1 VSSRLPLLQVL
12 ELLDECERTLGGVAM
27 LGELST
33 KTRDKIVSFGERMS
47 GRMVA
52 AQLRSVGVPAVQF
65 ESWELG
71 LVTTSK
77 FGDASVLDSSWA
89 PIRSRLEEVPEASVA
104 VITGFIGKDEAGAIT
119 TLGRGGSDLTASL
132 IGAAA
137 GYDEV
142 QVWKDVDGILTAD
155 PRVCAA
161 AMPVARVSFEEA
173 AELAYFGAQVLHPV
187 AMQPAMRVG
196 MPVRVKNSYNWEA
209 PGTLITGT
217 QDEGAGLV
225 SAITSKSNVAMI
237 DICSTRMLGS
247 YGFLAKVFSAFE
259 RNKLSVDVIASSEVS
274 VSLTLNKNSQILSK
288 VQDGPMNREWAETAD
303 NRALTGLV
311 EELAEVADLSLSNGR
326 SIVTLIANVKR
337 SSSVMAVVFG
347 VLDALD
353 VQVEM
358 LSQGAS
364 KVNISFVVPGDK
376 EKKVI
381 QALHAC
387 FFEETCLVPMD

>member
-1 VSSRLPLLQVL
+1 
-12 ELLDECERTLGGVAM
+12 
-27 LGELST
+27 
-33 KTRDKIVSFGERMS
+33 
-47 GRMVA
+47 
-52 AQLRSVGVPAVQF
+52 
-65 ESWELG
+65 
-71 LVTTSK
+71 
-77 FGDASVLDSSWA
+77 
-89 PIRSRLEEVPEASVA
+89 
-104 VITGFIGKDEAGAIT
+104 
-119 TLGRGGSDLTASL
+119 
-132 IGAAA
+132 
-137 GYDEV
+137 
-142 QVWKDVDGILTAD
+142 
-155 PRVCAA
+155 
-161 AMPVARVSFEEA
+161 
-173 AELAYFGAQVLHPV
+173 
-187 AMQPAMRVG
+187 MQPAMRVG